1 MWGKPNQDNTPISR
15 QLSPGQTVTV
25 VDPRHPL
32 CGRTLPLIDIT
43 QKPYL
48 GRCCVVWLYPEVERY
63 VPVDATDLEF
73 DPRQIHPTPLS
84 IAAVE
89 SLLRVFEQI
98 QSSQQGRAADVC
110 APDSSEAAP

>member
-1 MWGKPNQDNTPISR
+1 MGIS
-15 QLSPGQTVTV
+15 
-25 VDPRHPL
+25 H
-32 CGRTLPLIDIT
+32 
-43 QKPYL
+43 KPYL

-98 QSSQQGRAADVC
+98 QSSQPGGATHVC
-110 APDSSEAAP
+110 SPDSSAAVP